1 MSPLLMVVLQPSV
14 LQFPDKQTHIC
25 TLKQKVDPETSIQMR
40 TVIYDVS
47 FHTHN
52 GSYKIYRSFSGNSD
66 IEDFILLRS
75 HCLFLNFRPTQVKP
89 PSLPETSIKMRTVI
103 YDVSFHT
110 HNGSYKI
117 YRSF

>member
-66 IEDFILLRS
+66 IEDFYPLAFTL
-75 HCLFLNFRPTQVKP
+75 
-89 PSLPETSIKMRTVI
+89 SLSQLQANTS
-103 YDVSFHT
+103 
-110 HNGSYKI
+110 
-117 YRSF
+117 